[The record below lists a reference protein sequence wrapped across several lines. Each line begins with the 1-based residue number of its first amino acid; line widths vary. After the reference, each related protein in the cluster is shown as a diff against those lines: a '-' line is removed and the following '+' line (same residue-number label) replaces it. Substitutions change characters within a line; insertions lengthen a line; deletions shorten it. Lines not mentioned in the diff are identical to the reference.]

1 VRWLSILY
9 VQDQPVYLAAT
20 SVGIFS
26 SIKLDG
32 MNTIWSPE
40 ARTSIGN
47 RIVDMIDVRQS
58 DGFVAAATH
67 GNGVYTTYITT
78 LPTVAT
84 AIEEPAEQP
93 EAFEIAS
100 AYPNPFATST
110 TIAYDLPRAGAVS
123 AGVFDIR
130 GRKVATLFD
139 GVQRAGRQELRWNA
153 SSAADGVYFVRVDY
167 ANQSRTE
174 RVVLQR

>member
-1 VRWLSILY
+1 
-9 VQDQPVYLAAT
+9 
-20 SVGIFS
+20 
-26 SIKLDG
+26 
-32 MNTIWSPE
+32 
-40 ARTSIGN
+40 
-47 RIVDMIDVRQS
+47 MIDVRQS

-78 LPTVAT
+78 LPAVAT

-110 TIAYDLPRAGAVS
+110 TIPYDLPRAGAVS

-139 GVQRAGRQELRWNA
+139 GMQQAGHRELRWNPT

-167 ANQSRTE
+167 GGSTQVE
-174 RVVLQR
+174 KVVLERYAKPAF